1 MTKVHF
7 YKITS
12 NIVVS
17 QVNNDGYYF
26 YLCHLNSTQMGKKIY
41 HVDLRSE
48 DREQLIGITNKRK
61 STSEAVKRSNI
72 LLAADRLGEKGWT
85 DTEISATYLVSIRT
99 IERLRERFVLEG
111 LAVALRGKR
120 RLNLDK
126 IKFDGRVEAQ
136 LVALRCSELEAGE
149 SGWALRLLA
158 DKMVAL
164 SYVESI
170 SHESVRQI
178 LKKTKLNLGKSP
190 NG

>member
-1 MTKVHF
+1 
-7 YKITS
+7 
-12 NIVVS
+12 
-17 QVNNDGYYF
+17 
-26 YLCHLNSTQMGKKIY
+26 MGKKIY